1 MIRGLVCL
9 CLLSSTV
16 LGQQG
21 PAYFISVPNL
31 LKVGTEE
38 TVSVNVFNV
47 ANPVR
52 VKVYLQDY
60 PDRKTTFSQAEV
72 DVSQD
77 EPSLV
82 TVRVNPDNLPESR
95 ATKRYV
101 YVVAKSDDPQLTF
114 QKEAQVLLSN
124 QQGYV
129 FVQTDKPIY
138 TPNQKVKMR
147 IMPLDQDMTPASQPV
162 KLEILNPQGIIVERK
177 TFPGSATGFIAET
190 FDFPA
195 FPLFGNWTA
204 IAHYGPEMQLN
215 VSTQFEVREYVLPT
229 YGVRII
235 PSNPYILPEDDV
247 ISGEVE
253 ALYTYGKGVDGF
265 LDVKFGIV
273 DQEGNRQLFAQLQT
287 EVNDGF
293 GFYEIDTQR
302 IKDLDLWFPEGSRLY
317 LEASVTEE
325 AGGLREMAVLTS
337 VRFETSPFKIGYDLT
352 AAYFKPGLPF
362 LVKLTLTYPDTKPAE
377 DIPVRVSATAI
388 IPGQDPVVILG
399 RNNEHNSDTTNQYGQ
414 ASFTV
419 DVPPGTQTLTVTA
432 KTEQVGL
439 PPAHQAQ
446 EDYEATPYQSPSG
459 SYLLVRVLQRGP
471 IPVDEAIDVE
481 AVVTK
486 QNDIQSYNYMVVTR
500 GQVTLQG
507 KIVRQGGVLK
517 TITFRTS
524 AVMAPISRLIVYY
537 INLQG
542 EVVADSTLLE
552 VENVCRNK
560 VTVSSTDNVEPQE
573 QANIEVNADPNSLVG
588 LLAVDQAV
596 YLLNNYNRL
605 TSQKMF
611 QAMAKYDQ
619 GCGPGGGQ
627 DSANV
632 FKDAGVT
639 VLTNT
644 QLSPAV
650 RSNAGCASQ
659 SRRKR
664 DLQNSL
670 EAKVMEY
677 NETLQPCCMA
687 GQKWDPL
694 GRSCLQRAKL
704 NSTSQDECY
713 FTFLTCCNHARSL
726 RRLGRGRGRM
736 GGGGGLLDIDIDED
750 ESQLVARTEFP
761 ETWIFEDVQVD
772 DGGHAVVPVTVP
784 GSITTW
790 IIQAVGISTTNGM
803 CVAKPFRM
811 KSFKK
816 FFIHL
821 QLPYSIIR
829 GEQVAVRATIFNYD
843 QQDLR
848 VNVYL
853 QGVEGVCSGARAGE
867 RSERKTLFIKGN
879 DAASVLFPIIPLEV
893 GTFPIRVLAFSTA
906 AGGDIVEKSLQV
918 IPEGVERRLVRSI
931 FVDPKGRA
939 RDRKREGEEEVALP
953 TEHDVDPDN
962 GLQFDVVDVRLPPE
976 TIEGSEQC
984 AVSVMGDI
992 MGPTITTTIGGLGT
1006 LLRLPTGCGEQTMIK
1021 LAPNV
1026 YVLSYLHCTDQITK
1040 DVEEKAYDF
1049 IRQGYNRQLTHRR
1062 AEGCFS
1068 VWGQNNRYPCS
1079 TWLTAFVN
1087 KVFCQAKKFV
1097 TSIDEEAVCK
1107 ATEWLLSTQREDG
1120 AFKEVYKVHHREM
1133 TGGVQGDASMTA
1145 FVLISL
1151 LENCECPIAE
1161 RSIAIERATL
1171 FLERQLDKLKR
1182 PYVIAIVT
1190 YALHLADSPVKAA
1203 ANEKLRSIAKYDEG
1217 TNSRYW
1223 EADASSLGGGQQPY
1237 WYTRKPSAIAVETT
1251 AYALL
1256 TQMHIG
1262 DVQYSNPI
1270 VVWLTQQRNSAGGF
1284 VSTQDTVVAL
1294 QALASYCGSTK
1305 VDPTQFTCQMTSDND
1320 LDYNEEIHVDEDN
1333 ALIKQEK
1340 TAPVGGKLFLS
1351 TSGTGIGQMQVEVRY
1366 HTPDVH
1372 RERCLF
1378 EVVVTTEEAEGPV
1391 EPEEEPED
1399 GQEGDEDYP
1408 DYDGELDARERSAFS
1423 SRSRIGGFLQNPR
1436 RSRIA
1441 RQAEDDDQSQFFIR
1455 VRVCTSYRG
1464 QRAASN
1470 MAIMDIGM
1478 FSGFEP
1484 VKQDLEQLLNRAGEK
1499 AVQRYETT
1507 NRAVLLYFDE
1517 ITSEEICV
1525 SIRLKRVMAVGA
1537 VQPVPV
1543 SVYDYYQ
1550 PDDACTT
1557 FYHPSQG
1564 SPLLATLC
1572 EGSQCVCAE
1581 GKCPKETSPKKLREL
1596 TQRDLEEKACNDLD
1610 YAFRV
1615 IVMEVREEGSFDRI
1629 SVIVESPIKKGLDDV
1644 FEGEERVFWKRK
1656 TCSGLQLVEG
1666 TTYLL
1671 MGKDGTKYTDENGLD
1686 SFRYVITE
1694 QSFVAEWPTGDKA
1707 ARKKYK
1713 RVVDKFQQLA
1723 DKIFLQGCTT

>member
-1 MIRGLVCL
+1 MIRSLVCL
-9 CLLSSTV
+9 CLLSSAV

-38 TVSVNVFNV
+38 TVSVNIFNV
-47 ANPVR
+47 PNPVR

-60 PDRKTTFSQAEV
+60 PDRKTTFSEAEV
-72 DVSQD
+72 DVNQV

-82 TVRVNPDNLPESR
+82 TVRVNPDNLPEST

-114 QKEAQVLLSN
+114 QKEAQVLLSF

-162 KLEILNPQGIIVERK
+162 NLEIRNPQGIIVEQK
-177 TFPGSATGFIAET
+177 TFQESATGFIAET

-204 IAHYGPEMQLN
+204 IARYGPEMQLN
-215 VSTQFEVREYVLPT
+215 VSTQFEVKEYVLPT
-229 YGVRII
+229 YGVKII
-235 PSNPYILPEDDV
+235 PSNPYILPQDDV

-253 ALYTYGKGVDGF
+253 ALYTYGKGVDGY
-265 LDVKFGIV
+265 LDVKFGIM
-273 DQEGNRQLFAQLQT
+273 DQEGNRQLFAQMQT

-317 LEASVTEE
+317 LEAAVTEE
-325 AGGLREMAVLTS
+325 AGGLREIAVLNS

-352 AAYFKPGLPF
+352 AEHFKPGLPF

-388 IPGQDPVVILG
+388 IPGQDPIVILG

-419 DVPPGTQTLTVTA
+419 DVPPQTQTLTVTA
-432 KTEQVGL
+432 KTEQLGL
-439 PPAHQAQ
+439 PEDHQAQ
-446 EDYEATPYQSPSG
+446 EDFEAAPYQSPSG

-552 VENVCRNK
+552 VENICRNK

-573 QANIEVNADPNSLVG
+573 QANIEVEADPNSLVG

-627 DSANV
+627 NSANV

-650 RSNAGCASQ
+650 RSNAGCGTQ

-670 EAKVMEY
+670 EAKAMEF
-677 NETLQPCCMA
+677 NETLQPCCTE
-687 GQKWDPL
+687 GQTWDPL

-713 FTFLTCCNHARSL
+713 FAFLTCCNHARSV

-736 GGGGGLLDIDIDED
+736 GGGGGLLDIPIDED

-772 DGGHAVVPVTVP
+772 AGGQAIVPVTVP

-790 IIQAVGISTTNGM
+790 VIQAVGISTANGM
-803 CVAKPFRM
+803 CVAEPFRM

-816 FFIHL
+816 FFIDL

-829 GEQVAVRATIFNYD
+829 GEQVAIRATIFNYD

-879 DAASVLFPIIPLEV
+879 DAASVLFPVIPLEV

-906 AGGDIVEKSLQV
+906 AGGDIIEKSLQV

-939 RDRKREGEEEVALP
+939 QDKKREGEEEVSLP

-976 TIEGSEQC
+976 TIEGSETC
-984 AVSVMGDI
+984 AISVMGDI

-1026 YVLSYLHCTDQITK
+1026 YVLSYLHCTDKITK

-1049 IRQGYNRQLTHRR
+1049 IRKGYNTQLGHRR
-1062 AEGCFS
+1062 TEGCFS

-1097 TSIDEEAVCK
+1097 SSIDEEAVCK

-1133 TGGVQGDASMTA
+1133 TGGIQGDASMTA

-1161 RSIAIERATL
+1161 RSIAIERATR
-1171 FLERQLDKLKR
+1171 FLERQLDQLKR

-1190 YALHLADSPVKAA
+1190 YALHLADSPVKGA

-1223 EADASSLGGGQQPY
+1223 EADASSIADGQQPY

-1256 TQMHIG
+1256 TQMHLG

-1270 VVWLTQQRNSAGGF
+1270 VVWLTLQRNSAGGF

-1294 QALASYCGSTK
+1294 QALSSYCGSTK
-1305 VDPTQFTCQMTSDND
+1305 IDPTQFTCQMTSDND
-1320 LDYNEEIHVDEDN
+1320 LDFNEEIHVDEAN

-1378 EVVVTTEEAEGPV
+1378 EVVVTTEEAEAPV
-1391 EPEEEPED
+1391 EPEED
-1399 GQEGDEDYP
+1399 ADDDQEGEEDYP
-1408 DYDGELDARERSAFS
+1408 DYDEGGLDARQRSAFS
-1423 SRSRIGGFLQNPR
+1423 SRSRIGGLLR
-1436 RSRIA
+1436 SGRSRIA
-1441 RQAEDDDQSQFFIR
+1441 RQAEDDQSQYFQR
-1455 VRVCTSYRG
+1455 VQVCTSYRG
-1464 QRAASN
+1464 QRGASN
-1470 MAIMDIGM
+1470 MAIMDIGV

-1507 NRAVLLYFDE
+1507 GRAALLYFDQ
-1517 ITSEEICV
+1517 ITSDEVCV
-1525 SIRLKRVMAVGA
+1525 SLRMKRVTLVGG

-1581 GKCPKETSPKKLREL
+1581 GKCPKETSPKKLRDL

-1615 IVMEVREEGSFDRI
+1615 IVMEVREEGSFERI
-1629 SVIVESPIKKGLDDV
+1629 TMLVESPIKKGLDDV
-1644 FEGEERVFWKRK
+1644 FDGEERVFWKRK
-1656 TCSGLQLVEG
+1656 TCSSLQLVEG

-1671 MGKDGTKYTDENGLD
+1671 MGKDGTKYTDEQGFD

-1694 QSFVAEWPTGDKA
+1694 QSFVAEWPTGAKA
-1707 ARKKYK
+1707 ERKKFK
-1713 RVVDKFQQLA
+1713 RVSDKFQQLA

>member
-9 CLLSSTV
+9 CLLSSAV
-16 LGQQG
+16 LAQQG

-38 TVSVNVFNV
+38 TVSVNIFNV
-47 ANPVR
+47 PNPVR

-60 PDRKTTFSQAEV
+60 PDRKSTFSEAEV
-72 DVSQD
+72 DVNQD

-82 TVRVNPDNLPESR
+82 TVRVNADNLPEST

-101 YVVAKSDDPQLTF
+101 YLVAKSDDPQLTF
-114 QKEAQVLLSN
+114 QKEAQVLLSF

-162 KLEILNPQGIIVERK
+162 KLEILNPQGIIVEQK
-177 TFPGSATGFIAET
+177 TFQGSATGFIAET

-195 FPLFGNWTA
+195 FPLFGNWTT
-204 IAHYGPEMQLN
+204 IAYYGPEMQLN

-229 YGVRII
+229 YGVKII
-235 PSNPYILPEDDV
+235 PSNPYILPQDDV

-265 LDVKFGIV
+265 LDLKLGII

-287 EVNDGF
+287 EVNDGY
-293 GFYEIDTQR
+293 GFYEIQTQR

-317 LEASVTEE
+317 LEAAVTEE
-325 AGGLREMAVLTS
+325 AGGLREIAVLTS
-337 VRFETSPFKIGYDLT
+337 ISFETSPFKIGYDLT
-352 AAYFKPGLPF
+352 ATHFKPGLPF
-362 LVKLTLTYPDTKPAE
+362 LVKLTLIYPNTKPAE

-388 IPGQDPVVILG
+388 IPGQDPIVILG

-419 DVPPGTQTLTVTA
+419 DVPPATQTLTVTA
-432 KTEQVGL
+432 QTEQVGL
-439 PPAHQAQ
+439 PAAHQAQ
-446 EDYEATPYQSPSG
+446 EDFEATPYQSPSA

-500 GQVTLQG
+500 GQVTHQG

-552 VENVCRNK
+552 IENVCRNK
-560 VTVSSTDNVEPQE
+560 VTVSSVDNVEPQE
-573 QANIEVNADPNSLVG
+573 QANIEVEADPNSLVG

-627 DSANV
+627 DSTNV

-639 VLTNT
+639 VLTNA

-650 RSNAGCASQ
+650 RSNAGCGTQ

-670 EAKVMEY
+670 EAKAMEFS
-677 NETLQPCCMA
+677 EDLQPCCTE

-713 FTFLTCCNHARSL
+713 FAFLTCCNHARSL

-736 GGGGGLLDIDIDED
+736 GGGGGLLDIPIDED

-772 DGGHAVVPVTVP
+772 DGGQAVVPVTVP

-790 IIQAVGISTTNGM
+790 VIQAVGISTANGM
-803 CVAKPFRM
+803 CVAEPFRM
-811 KSFKK
+811 ESFKK

-848 VNVYL
+848 VNVYM

-906 AGGDIVEKSLQV
+906 AGGDIIEKSLQV
-918 IPEGVERRLVRSI
+918 IPEGVERRLTRSI

-939 RDRKREGEEEVALP
+939 QDRKREGEEGVDLP

-976 TIEGSEQC
+976 TIEGSEKC
-984 AVSVMGDI
+984 AISVMGDI

-1049 IRQGYNRQLTHRR
+1049 IRQGYNRQLGHRR
-1062 AEGCFS
+1062 PEGCFS

-1097 TSIDEEAVCK
+1097 SSIDEEAVCT
-1107 ATEWLLSTQREDG
+1107 AMEWLLSTQREDG

-1133 TGGVQGDASMTA
+1133 TGGIQGDASMTA

-1161 RSIAIERATL
+1161 RSIAIERATR
-1171 FLERQLDKLKR
+1171 FLERQLDQLQR

-1190 YALHLADSPVKAA
+1190 YALHLADSPVKGA

-1223 EADASSLGGGQQPY
+1223 EADASSIADGQKPY

-1256 TQMHIG
+1256 TQMHLG
-1262 DVQYSNPI
+1262 DIQYSNPI
-1270 VVWLTQQRNSAGGF
+1270 VVWLTLQRNSAGGF

-1294 QALASYCGSTK
+1294 QALSSYCGSTK
-1305 VDPTQFTCQMTSDND
+1305 VDPTQFTCQLTSDND
-1320 LDYNEEIHVDEDN
+1320 LDVNEEIHVDEDN
-1333 ALIKQEK
+1333 ALIQQEK

-1378 EVVVTTEEAEGPV
+1378 EVAVTTEEAEAPV
-1391 EPEEEPED
+1391 EPDEDPEED
-1399 GQEGDEDYP
+1399 QEGDEDYP

-1423 SRSRIGGFLQNPR
+1423 SRSRIGGFLR
-1436 RSRIA
+1436 SRSRIA
-1441 RQAEDDDQSQFFIR
+1441 RQAEDDQSQHFIR

-1464 QRAASN
+1464 QRDASN

-1484 VKQDLEQLLNRAGEK
+1484 VKQDLEQLLNRVGEQ

-1507 NRAVLLYFDE
+1507 NRAVLLYFDQ

-1525 SIRLKRVMAVGA
+1525 SVRMKRVSLVGA

-1572 EGSQCVCAE
+1572 EGSQCICAE
-1581 GKCPKETSPKKLREL
+1581 GKCPKETSPKKLRDL

-1615 IVMEVREEGSFDRI
+1615 IVMEVRQEGSFDRI
-1629 SVIVESPIKKGLDDV
+1629 NMLVESPIKKGLDDV
-1644 FEGEERVFWKRK
+1644 FDGEERVFWKRK
-1656 TCSGLQLVEG
+1656 TCSSLQLVEG

-1671 MGKDGTKYTDENGLD
+1671 MGKDGTKYTDEEGFD

-1707 ARKKYK
+1707 QRRKFK
-1713 RVVDKFQQLA
+1713 RVADKFQQLA
-1723 DKIFLQGCTT
+1723 DKILLQGCTT